1 VGDAKSVFAH
11 GGRHAFAG
19 VVWLLHAWGG
29 GFADGPGRS
38 RAVPLDGAIITAPP
52 GSCHSVDGLP
62 DPLCTPG
69 DRDGRVTPDNIAST
83 ICVAGWSKQVRP
95 PASVTE
101 PIKKERMR
109 AYGRTAPMQSFELDH
124 AIPIAL
130 GGATSTA
137 NLWPQERQAFMG
149 ADAKDQLENHLHDL
163 VCSGRES
170 LSDAQQEIATDWI
183 AAYCKARLSKCA
195 SGVRPNSEPGGG

>member
-1 VGDAKSVFAH
+1 
-11 GGRHAFAG
+11 
-19 VVWLLHAWGG
+19 
-29 GFADGPGRS
+29 
-38 RAVPLDGAIITAPP
+38 
-52 GSCHSVDGLP
+52 
-62 DPLCTPG
+62 
-69 DRDGRVTPDNIAST
+69 
-83 ICVAGWSKQVRP
+83 
-95 PASVTE
+95 
-101 PIKKERMR
+101 MR

-137 NLWPQERQAFMG
+137 NLWPQERQAFMR

-163 VCSGRES
+163 VCSSRES

-195 SGVRPNSEPGGG
+195 SGVHPNSEPGGGKVQQGSG